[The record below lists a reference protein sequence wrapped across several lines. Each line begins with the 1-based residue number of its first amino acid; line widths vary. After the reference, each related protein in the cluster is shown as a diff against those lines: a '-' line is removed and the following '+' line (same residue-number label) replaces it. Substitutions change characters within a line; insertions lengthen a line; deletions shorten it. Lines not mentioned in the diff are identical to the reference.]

1 MIIEEG
7 EPVSTVLTSGNI
19 LEDTIYSAKR
29 VVNGV
34 YENLKPVF

>member
-1 MIIEEG
+1 LRKG
-7 EPVSTVLTSGNI
+7 EPVATVLTSGNI

-34 YENLKPVF
+34 YENLKPTL